1 MGNKNVVLASF
12 ILFLTIVILALMNHL
27 FFMPR
32 VQIII
37 LQASEQSFHEE
48 KDAIRPSKDKI
59 DRQLP
64 FLQQLYL
71 IFRDND
77 KKESKNEQIIQP
89 NSQCTVIDD
98 AHKFD
103 CYPEAL
109 TDKEKCEAR
118 GCCWQIPHSS
128 PSQNGRKNPMNRPMG
143 VPFCY
148 FPANF
153 PGYKTGLK
161 AITPTGF
168 SVALNRNT
176 TAIYPDNVFNLV
188 MDVRYET
195 DYRLRIRIFDPKN
208 ARYEVPLN
216 TPKVTKAAPVQ
227 KYSVVVSKTGDPF
240 NFAVVRKMLT
250 PADKPAVIF
259 NTSGAAPLIFADQYI
274 QLSTFL
280 PSKFLYGLGEHRG
293 RLLQSMDWRRL
304 TTWNRDQ
311 APHDPDTG
319 TNLYGHHPFYLM
331 MEDGGRSHGFFLLN
345 SNAKETV
352 LQPAP
357 ALTWRTIGGIL
368 DMYMFMGPSPA
379 EVVQQYTEVIGHTFM
394 PPYWSLGFHLC
405 KYGYHSVNETMDV
418 VKRMQEAKIPQDTQ
432 WNDIDYM
439 EEYRDFTTGTKKF
452 GDQAAMVDTLHSMGM
467 HYVMIVDPGI
477 SNKSPSPYPPYNV
490 GTKMDIWIK
499 DSTGK
504 PLIGKVWPGDVVFP
518 DFTNPKTT
526 DYWTQMT
533 KAFHDKVKFDG
544 MWIDMNELSNF
555 YDGSLTGCRGN
566 KYDNPPYVPAVLG
579 DHLKSRTICPS
590 AQQNVS
596 LTYNVHDLY
605 GLTET
610 MATYQALK
618 TVRGTRPFVISRS
631 TFAGQGHYGGHWSGD
646 NYARYEDMALSVP
659 EMLNMNMFG
668 ISMIGADICGF
679 HDDTTEQLCQRW
691 QQLGAFY
698 PFSRNHNDLGKKAQ
712 DPAVFSDAMKNSTRK
727 ALTTRY
733 MLLPY
738 LYTLFH
744 KSNAMGETVA
754 RPLFFEFPHDI
765 NTYGIDD
772 QFMLGSALM
781 ITPVLTKDTTQLNTY
796 FPASIW
802 YDFAKGKRIMG
813 NGSRMSMDAPMD
825 SINVYVRGG
834 NILPMKAASMTTT
847 ESRKNNFNLFVAL
860 NGTGQA
866 DGALFWD
873 DGETIG
879 THESG
884 DFNMIMF
891 KADKDTITSGV
902 MKSGYTGEDMKL
914 EFLYVAGVDAQPKT
928 VTVNGATAQF
938 KYDSNN
944 KTLTVY
950 LPIVDLLKPFT
961 VKWM

>member
-1 MGNKNVVLASF
+1 MEGKNGAVTGFVIF
-12 ILFLTIVILALMNHL
+12 LFLVTLALLYSL
-27 FFMPR
+27 FSVPR

-37 LQASEQSFHEE
+37 FQTSNQDQSYVMRPKEAQPHRTVVLQSVKTERKQTM
-48 KDAIRPSKDKI
+48 KT
-59 DRQLP
+59 
-64 FLQQLYL
+64 
-71 IFRDND
+71 
-77 KKESKNEQIIQP
+77 
-89 NSQCTVIDD
+89 NSQCTVTDD

-103 CYPEAL
+103 CYPEAYGIA
-109 TDKEKCEAR
+109 TQAKCEAR
-118 GCCWQIPHSS
+118 GCCWQVPHSGS
-128 PSQNGRKNPMNRPMG
+128 SQHQKGKKEDTSKG

-148 FPANF
+148 YPQDF

-161 AITPTGF
+161 TSTPTGF
-168 SVALNRNT
+168 SVALNKNS
-176 TAIYPDNVFNLV
+176 TAYYADDVMNLM

-195 DYRLRIRIFDPKN
+195 EYRLRIRIYDPKN
-208 ARYEVPLN
+208 MRYEVPLK
-216 TPKVTKAAPVQ
+216 TPIVTKAAPTQ
-227 KYSVVVSKTGDPF
+227 RYSVVVSNTGDPF
-240 NFAVVRKMLT
+240 NFAVVRKMLS
-250 PADKPAVIF
+250 PAERPAVLF
-259 NTSGAAPLIFADQYI
+259 NTSKAAPLIFADQYI

-293 RLLQSMDWRRL
+293 SLLQSMDWRRL
-304 TTWNRDQ
+304 TIWNRDQ

-345 SNAKETV
+345 SNAKEAV
-352 LQPAP
+352 LQSAP
-357 ALTWRTIGGIL
+357 ALTWRTIGGIV

-379 EVVQQYTEVIGHTFM
+379 EVVQQYTEVIGRAFM

-405 KYGYHSVNETMDV
+405 KYGYGSAKETMDV

-439 EEYRDFTTGTKKF
+439 DAYRDFTFDTTKF
-452 GDQAAMVDTLHSMGM
+452 GDLAGMVNTLHNMGM

-477 SNKSPSPYPPYNV
+477 SNKNSPPYPPYDV
-490 GTKMDIWIK
+490 GTQMDVWIK

-533 KAFHDKVKFDG
+533 KSFHDKVQFDG

-555 YDGSLTGCRGN
+555 YDGSLSGCPGN

-579 DHLKSRTICPS
+579 DHLKAKTICAS

-618 TVRGTRPFVISRS
+618 TVRGKRPFVISRS

-646 NYARYEDMALSVP
+646 NFARYDDMYLSIP

-698 PFSRNHNDLGKKAQ
+698 PFSRNHNDLGKKDQ
-712 DPAVFSDAMKNSTRK
+712 DPAVFSETMKNSSRT
-727 ALTTRY
+727 ALTIRY
-733 MLLPY
+733 ALLPY

-744 KSNAMGETVA
+744 KSNAMGNTVV
-754 RPLFFEFPHDI
+754 RPLFFEFPQDT
-765 NTYGIDD
+765 NTYSIED
-772 QFMLGSALM
+772 QFLWGSDLM
-781 ITPVLTKDTTQLNTY
+781 ITPVLTQDTTKLETY
-796 FPASIW
+796 FPACTW
-802 YDFAKGKRIMG
+802 YDYYTGQRILGKGTKI
-813 NGSRMSMDAPMD
+813 SMDAPMD
-825 SINVYVRGG
+825 RINLFVRGG
-834 NILPMKAASMTTT
+834 SILPMKAAAMTTT
-847 ESRKNNFNLFVAL
+847 ESRKNNFRLLVAL
-860 NGTGQA
+860 NETGYA
-866 DGALFWD
+866 NGGLFWD

-884 DFNMIMF
+884 IFNMIMF
-891 KADKDTITSGV
+891 MASKNSVSSGV
-902 MKSGYTGEDMKL
+902 MKAGFTGESMKL
-914 EFLYVAGVDAQPKT
+914 DRLLVYGVATKPNK
-928 VTVNGATAQF
+928 VTVNGGGTSFEYNSQF
-938 KYDSNN
+938 KA
-944 KTLTVY
+944 LTVTVP
-950 LPIVDLLKPFT
+950 LVDLLKPFT
-961 VKWM
+961 VKWI